1 MKARSLLT
9 LGLCGMLVLLSGCE
23 KSEEETPE
31 TMVETQALESGDYGA
46 TLPFLSSDARQQHQI
61 RSRSLVDSLYI
72 GTGLLNYAKPHFS
85 TSNYTMQEGQF
96 LAYDELASLLGRQ
109 SETNPDA
116 LNPASDA
123 PFETGNGS
131 VNGAV
136 LVRDIYEVDFIR
148 NQETSGI
155 ALAIAFNTIVGDND
169 TKVNDTQLQAFGEEA
184 ARNLVTY
191 MRKMPEIGD
200 SMPIYVAL
208 YKNTS
213 SESTLPGSYF
223 SEAYFEGRSAS
234 FSGINE
240 QWVMFPSDDATTLDN
255 STAVQFTQVKASLAG
270 YLPDD
275 VSIIGKGRFA
285 DNKLR
290 ELHITVEM
298 YAKTATEALS
308 LTQYLKSQ
316 LSNFSSLDYKI
327 QVEVRCQD
335 ETIATMVRAI
345 GDKDV
350 NVNTLL

>member
-1 MKARSLLT
+1 MKVRNLAT
-9 LGLCGMLVLLSGCE
+9 LGLCSILVMLSGCE
-23 KSEEETPE
+23 KSENENTE
-31 TMVETQALESGDYGA
+31 TMVETQALQSGDYGA

-72 GTGLLNYAKPHFS
+72 GTGLLNYAKSHFS

-116 LNPASDA
+116 LNPASDTA
-123 PFETGNGS
+123 FETGNGS
-131 VNGAV
+131 VNGPV

-148 NQETSGI
+148 SQETSGI
-155 ALAIAFNTIVGDND
+155 ALAIAFNSTVGEHD
-169 TKVNDTQLQAFGEEA
+169 TVVNDQQLQAFAEEA

-200 SMPIYVAL
+200 AMPIYVAL

-213 SESTLPGSYF
+213 SEATLPGVYF

-234 FSGINE
+234 FSSINE
-240 QWVMFPSDDATTLDN
+240 QWVMFPSDEASTLDN
-255 STAVQFTQVKASLAG
+255 NTATQFTQVKNALIG

-285 DNKLR
+285 DHKLS

-316 LSNFSSLDYKI
+316 LANFSSLDYKI

-335 ETIATMVRAI
+335 ETIATMVRAV